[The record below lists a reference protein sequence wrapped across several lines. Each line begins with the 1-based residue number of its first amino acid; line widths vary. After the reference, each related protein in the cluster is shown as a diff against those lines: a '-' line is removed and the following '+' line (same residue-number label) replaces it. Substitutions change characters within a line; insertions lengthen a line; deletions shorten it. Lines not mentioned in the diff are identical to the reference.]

1 MAKGK
6 PVRNRDFVL
15 TIDDGDNVAD
25 LDNDEGQHNV
35 LNPDFEFDD
44 DGFVGAFD
52 KLEEV
57 YDTEH
62 EEDQLETILKRHG
75 GLTEPITKGAK
86 EDLGGEQRDEAEDAL
101 SDENVE
107 EASEEDSEENAEED
121 ADENKEHSEEGEM
134 AQDTISTDQSG
145 FFEEAPVSSTQM
157 PFSAMNL
164 SRPVMKG
171 IAEANY
177 QSPTPIQS
185 AVIPVGLLGKD
196 IVAGAVT
203 GSGKTAAY
211 LIPTLERLVYR
222 PQKNPA
228 TRVVVLTPT
237 RELAMQVFDVGQQLG
252 KFISNLRFGLAV
264 GGLSLRAQEQ
274 QLRSKPDV
282 VVATPGRFIDHV
294 RNSPSF
300 GVDDVEVLVLD
311 EADRMLEEGFEAEIT
326 EILKLIPAKR
336 QTLLFSATMNNSIQD
351 LVKLSLKKPMR
362 LMLNPPK
369 QAASGLVQEFVRI
382 RKQYETSRPAILVS
396 LLQKLG
402 THRRTIVFV
411 SQKRTAHLL
420 RVIAGLLGIRVGE
433 LHGALTQD
441 QRLSSMAKF
450 KSLEVPILICTDLA
464 SRGLDIPK
472 IEIVINYELPQTY
485 DIYLHRIGRSARAG
499 RTGTAISFVG
509 ESTLERQVVK
519 QAVSASNASKQKIL
533 GRSVQWDEVKAISK
547 QVEEKKEL
555 IDEVLAEEKTVKELG
570 TAERELERAQNLVH
584 HKDEIKSRPKRTWF
598 ESQSEAQSRKKRKDM
613 QAPKSNTKLKKMD
626 KGEGKSNWAYKKTK
640 VDRKTASKRGA
651 NRAIMKSGA
660 RKTKELT

>member
-6 PVRNRDFVL
+6 PEKARDFVL
-15 TIDDGDNVAD
+15 TIDDGDNVAN
-25 LDNDEGQHNV
+25 LDNDEGQGNV

-44 DGFVGAFD
+44 DGFAGAFD
-52 KLEEV
+52 NFE
-57 YDTEH
+57 DTNETEP
-62 EEDQLETILKRHG
+62 EEDQLESILKRHG
-75 GLTEPITKGAK
+75 GLKDSSNTEVHNSCEEPTKDEN
-86 EDLGGEQRDEAEDAL
+86 EDLE
-101 SDENVE
+101 EN
-107 EASEEDSEENAEED
+107 SEEDLEENPEGNSQNDLEENP
-121 ADENKEHSEEGEM
+121 ENETSETGK
-134 AQDTISTDQSG
+134 DSISTDKSG
-145 FFEEAPVSSTQM
+145 FFEEAPVPATLV

-164 SRPVMKG
+164 SRPIMKA
-171 IAEANY
+171 ITEANY

-196 IVAGAVT
+196 VVAGAVT

-222 PQKNPA
+222 PQKSPA
-228 TRVVVLTPT
+228 TRVVVLAPT
-237 RELAMQVFDVGQQLG
+237 RELAIQVFEVGQQLG
-252 KFISNLRFGLAV
+252 KYISNLHFGLAV

-274 QLRSKPDV
+274 QLRRKPDV

-300 GVDDVEVLVLD
+300 SVDEVEVLVLD
-311 EADRMLEEGFEAEIT
+311 EADRMLEEGFEAEIA

-351 LVKLSLKKPMR
+351 LVKLTLKKPVR

-369 QAASGLVQEFVRI
+369 QAAKGLVQEFVRI
-382 RKQYETSRPAILVS
+382 RKQYETSRPAILVN

-402 THRRTIVFV
+402 THRRTMVFV

-420 RVIAGLLGIRVGE
+420 RVIVGLLGIRVGE
-433 LHGALTQD
+433 LHGSLTQD

-450 KSLEVPILICTDLA
+450 KSLEVPVLICTDIA

-509 ESTLERQVVK
+509 ESTSEREVVK

-533 GRSVQWDEVKAISK
+533 GRNVRWDDVKTIAK
-547 QVEEKKEL
+547 QVEDKKEL

-598 ESQSEAQSRKKRKDM
+598 ETQSEAQSRKKRKVL

-626 KGEGKSNWAYKKTK
+626 KGDGKNNWAYKKTK

-660 RKTKELT
+660 RKTKEMA